1 MEDEAGITMERKS
14 CSNEEV
20 FSEGETL
27 EKLNFFEKSFKDA
40 EKLNLELKKDL
51 NEKRQEASSLSLRL
65 QELQASFDTCSV
77 NEKKLSERVTLLEP
91 LTNELKI
98 LKEEKELLERNQHDF
113 DMQLELSLDKKEKI
127 IEDLKKCLESSYD
140 EIAILEN
147 GSKEEIKTRYKKY
160 EGLQTKIAELE
171 NLVKAKDEAHK
182 GLQKEFTEFKAEHKK
197 LTEPVVNEFTEEL
210 ENLKKNLADK
220 ESIIANLELSNS
232 SLLENIDELSRNF
245 EEASQKNTDILVNSN
260 ELSTINSELQEEI
273 KQLKAEVL
281 TASSEKD
288 KIEVA
293 LSEANVELDFLK
305 SQDFES
311 LAISAQ
317 ETVNQLQKKNEELVA
332 NHSTLMENVSNLKT
346 QLHEVSTQ
354 KKCFEATVSDLNE
367 EICSIKKIS
376 AEQEIGINSSKEALA
391 NVNLEKE
398 ALVATLE
405 GVRKENE
412 ELKISNDQIR
422 KAIND
427 VRDEN
432 EKLLSSM
439 NEMKIATES
448 INFDFEQKETM
459 WREQIEKLVKEKTAF
474 EEEISSLKENNK
486 ENLLEDK
493 VEKLSQEKVS
503 YEEEITKLKKI
514 IKESNE
520 EPTKNEE
527 IDVHVELQQEIERL
541 KSELIFVNEEKR
553 KLEETYQTEDKK
565 SMLEKLSATLS
576 CIEVKLDDC

>member
-1 MEDEAGITMERKS
+1 M
-14 CSNEEV
+14 
-20 FSEGETL
+20 
-27 EKLNFFEKSFKDA
+27 
-40 EKLNLELKKDL
+40 
-51 NEKRQEASSLSLRL
+51 
-65 QELQASFDTCSV
+65 
-77 NEKKLSERVTLLEP
+77 
-91 LTNELKI
+91 
-98 LKEEKELLERNQHDF
+98 
-113 DMQLELSLDKKEKI
+113 
-127 IEDLKKCLESSYD
+127 
-140 EIAILEN
+140 
-147 GSKEEIKTRYKKY
+147 
-160 EGLQTKIAELE
+160 
-171 NLVKAKDEAHK
+171 
-182 GLQKEFTEFKAEHKK
+182 
-197 LTEPVVNEFTEEL
+197 
-210 ENLKKNLADK
+210 
-220 ESIIANLELSNS
+220 
-232 SLLENIDELSRNF
+232 
-245 EEASQKNTDILVNSN
+245 
-260 ELSTINSELQEEI
+260 
-273 KQLKAEVL
+273 
-281 TASSEKD
+281 
-288 KIEVA
+288 
-293 LSEANVELDFLK
+293 

-332 NHSTLMENVSNLKT
+332 NHSKLLENVSNLKT
-346 QLHEVSTQ
+346 QLHEESTQ
-354 KKCFEATVSDLNE
+354 KKCFEATVSDFNE

-376 AEQEIGINSSKEALA
+376 AEQEIGINSFKEALA

-412 ELKISNDQIR
+412 ELKISNDQIK

-432 EKLLSSM
+432 VKLLSSM

-493 VEKLSQEKVS
+493 VEKLSQEKAS

-514 IKESNE
+514 IRESNE

-527 IDVHVELQQEIERL
+527 IDVHVELHQEIERL

-576 CIEVKLDDC
+576 CIEESFVVPPDAETSLVEESSANLTISGTGITIETVLDIKNQLLALQNEIGLYDPEELRMKDEKIQDLIKVNEDLVKAESKLSSESSKLHEEYEDKMEAMRKQHQGEMAIITQKMKDDMKNNLAALEDKLRDEYENKEMAIITQKMKDDMKNNLA